1 MRRLIL
7 VFNLLAPVAAVALL
21 FSGRPWQWA
30 LGLLML
36 AHALWLWATLV
47 PGSAWWGP
55 ILKRLPTR
63 EKEVWITIDDGPDPE
78 DTPAL
83 LDLLDA
89 HQAKATFFVI
99 GRLAERHPH
108 LVQSILD
115 RGHEVGNHTYHHDAA
130 WFWFHGRGKLR
141 GEIRKGSGI
150 IRRIAP
156 DYRVRWFRAPA
167 GLRNHHVHPIL
178 EGENLKLA
186 GWSVRG
192 RDGVSR
198 NVKQI
203 TTRLRNGIAP
213 GAILLMHEGRTDD
226 LGKRLAPQVL
236 EILLKDLKEQ
246 GYSAVLP
253 TV

>member
-7 VFNLLAPVAAVALL
+7 ALNLLAPLAAVGFLL
-21 FSGRPWQWA
+21 TGQPWQWA
-30 LGLLML
+30 LGLLIL
-36 AHALWLWATLV
+36 AHALWLWATLI
-47 PGSAWWGP
+47 PGSTWWGP

-63 EKEVWITIDDGPDPE
+63 GKEVWITIDDGPDPE

-89 HQAKATFFVI
+89 HEAKATFFVI

-108 LVQSILD
+108 LVKSILD
-115 RGHEVGNHTYHHDAA
+115 RGHEVGNHTYHHDAG
-130 WFWFHGRGKLR
+130 WFWFHGCGKLR

-156 DYRVRWFRAPA
+156 NYTVRWFRAPA
-167 GLRNHHVHPIL
+167 WLRNHHVHPIL

-198 NVKQI
+198 DVKQI
-203 TTRLRNGIAP
+203 TTRLRDGISS
-213 GAILLMHEGRTDD
+213 GAILLMHEGRKDD
-226 LGKRLAPQVL
+226 RGDRMAPQVL
-236 EILLKDLKEQ
+236 ETLLKDLKEK

-253 TV
+253 TA